1 MEIKLTSANWMGM
14 EVLQIQMNSLLT
26 TIPLMNRKNPL
37 MKAVLTV
44 KKRLNKHQMVKK
56 MKMKMMRVR
65 KEKARRKT
73 P

>member
-1 MEIKLTSANWMGM
+1 MEIKLTSANWMDM